1 MDRQRS
7 AEETQK
13 AVLAVGLVV
22 LFLERALVELSLAVR
37 ADKVLWVVLAVHGC
51 HAAPSHRLV
60 AGHTQRA
67 APSVEVRLAVRHTF
81 MVVETLGAK
90 RTPTLLH
97 KRIHTPCR
105 CRAISTAVA
114 TAGIRFW
121 ACPST
126 QGGSVAKWLACWIQ
140 AQKDLGSNRSRHA
153 VG

>member
-1 MDRQRS
+1 VDRQRS

-60 AGHTQRA
+60 AGNTQRA

-81 MVVETLGAK
+81 VVVETLGAK

-97 KRIHTPCR
+97 KHIPTPCIPAQTHLYTMQMQGHFYACDD
-105 CRAISTAVA
+105 CR
-114 TAGIRFW
+114 
-121 ACPST
+121 
-126 QGGSVAKWLACWIQ
+126 
-140 AQKDLGSNRSRHA
+140 H
-153 VG
+153 